1 MHRRIIPA
9 HLPLLLIGCGGR
21 DDKGTP
27 LLFLRQTTNEVGRE
41 EGWSRGGE
49 ERNGNLLFPFF

>member
-1 MHRRIIPA
+1 MTRTDDLFMHRRIIPA

-21 DDKGTP
+21 DGKGTP

-41 EGWSRGGE
+41 EGWS
-49 ERNGNLLFPFF
+49 